1 MLDNLLQGFGKGGSG
16 NILLILLVIC
26 VCGGGLDGIFGDNC
40 DGGFDSN
47 ILLIFLVLFLM
58 GDIF

>member
-1 MLDNLLQGFGKGGSG
+1 MLDNLLQGFGKGGSE
-16 NILLILLVIC
+16 NILLIFLVIFLFS
-26 VCGGGLDGIFGDNC
+26 GGLDGIFGDDC